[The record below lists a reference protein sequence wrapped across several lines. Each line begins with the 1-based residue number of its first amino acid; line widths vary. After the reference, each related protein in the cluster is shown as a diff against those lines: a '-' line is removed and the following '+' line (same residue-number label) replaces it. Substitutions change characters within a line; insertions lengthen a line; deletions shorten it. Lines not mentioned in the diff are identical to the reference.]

1 MFYNMIDYVHKEF
14 QAASIQVFESIN
26 WAKKFNLKYL
36 DLGVSQ
42 KPQSSDPLE
51 PHKNLINFKEQFGS
65 IAVLRTAIQKLY

>member
-42 KPQSSDPLE
+42 MPKSKNPLK
-51 PHKNLINFKEQFGS
+51 PHKTLIYFKEQFGS
-65 IAVLRTAIQKLY
+65 SAIIRKTFQKLF